1 MKARD
6 IALLTVTREISGNVQ
21 VVSYFEMTIRMS
33 SESQKRGVFTH
44 TLLCIQRDGCR

>member
-21 VVSYFEMTIRMS
+21 VVSYFEMTASQPLRSVRMCVD
-33 SESQKRGVFTH
+33 EGAR
-44 TLLCIQRDGCR
+44 